1 MARKNAIRLYLT
13 GTIGQI
19 TVIAII
25 VFLLRKIGIV
35 VDYTTVIG
43 MIAIGIGGIS
53 SAMWGS
59 IVTIRYRKINFKRIV
74 IEFVNIKQPIFG
86 YLLVFMFLS
95 IEFCYLL
102 MGGMLQVKNWYIPV
116 ILFVKAILFCIFRKN
131 RALAPHERSAVPLGT
146 DHCPVG

>member
-1 MARKNAIRLYLT
+1 MDRKNAIRLYLT

-53 SAMWGS
+53 SAMWGEYCHSS
-59 IVTIRYRKINFKRIV
+59 ISENKF
-74 IEFVNIKQPIFG
+74 
-86 YLLVFMFLS
+86 
-95 IEFCYLL
+95 
-102 MGGMLQVKNWYIPV
+102 
-116 ILFVKAILFCIFRKN
+116 
-131 RALAPHERSAVPLGT
+131 
-146 DHCPVG
+146 